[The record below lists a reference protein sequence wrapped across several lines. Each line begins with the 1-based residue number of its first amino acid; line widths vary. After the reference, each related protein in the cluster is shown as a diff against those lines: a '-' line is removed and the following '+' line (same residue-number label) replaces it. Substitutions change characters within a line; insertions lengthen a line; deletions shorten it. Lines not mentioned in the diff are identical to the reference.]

1 MAGPGA
7 GFALSLMDS
16 CCCAPHAVR
25 VCWAWTYASTPS
37 VPDPCCVLLCPACS
51 ARLLGLDVCID
62 TVCGNDLMKGIS
74 GGQKKRVTTGEMIV
88 GRLPCLFMDEI
99 STGLDSSSTFLIS
112 KAFSNLAHFLNVSR

>member
-1 MAGPGA
+1 M
-7 GFALSLMDS
+7 
-16 CCCAPHAVR
+16 
-25 VCWAWTYASTPS
+25 
-37 VPDPCCVLLCPACS
+37 LLCPACS